1 MAAATVL
8 DVKSADWQKEV
19 EKSAL
24 PVVVDFWAQ
33 WCQPCRIL
41 GPMLDEMAK
50 EFIDLP
56 EAIEKR
62 RGFPPLKTCLQEI
75 HFPSD
80 PKQLER
86 YKDRLRYEEL
96 FNLAPFCMNMI
107 NDPHCRHMI
116 YSRIKTNLI

>member
-50 EFIDLP
+50 EFSGKVKFVKVNVDENQDLAQKHRVRNLP
-56 EAIEKR
+56 TMLIMSRGQVQEQITGVPGKEALKEKVQHYV
-62 RGFPPLKTCLQEI
+62 GK
-75 HFPSD
+75 
-80 PKQLER
+80 
-86 YKDRLRYEEL
+86 
-96 FNLAPFCMNMI
+96 
-107 NDPHCRHMI
+107 
-116 YSRIKTNLI
+116 